1 MALSRQQIA
10 RMLRQAGLEEAAADA
25 LATLPDT
32 VLARDIQQ
40 FCAAHGLSVESLVDR
55 LGGSP

>member
-1 MALSRQQIA
+1 MAVSRQQIA
-10 RMLRQAGLEEAAADA
+10 RMLRRAGLEEAAADA
-25 LATLPDT
+25 LAILPER
-32 VLARDIQQ
+32 VPAEDIQQ